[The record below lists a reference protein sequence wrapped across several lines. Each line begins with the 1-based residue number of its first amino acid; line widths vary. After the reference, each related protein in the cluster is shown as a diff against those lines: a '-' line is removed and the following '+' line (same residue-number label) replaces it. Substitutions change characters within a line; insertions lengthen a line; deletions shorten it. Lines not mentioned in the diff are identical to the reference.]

1 MNTLTSKVTDEQ
13 IETAFAAIGCDILVS
28 GEYGEPER
36 FAVVS
41 DSLDDFRAASKGW
54 NRCGAIEAEENALIF
69 RDVAPRRGDQ
79 ICDLYVVDFG
89 DTRVTCK
96 F

>member
-1 MNTLTSKVTDEQ
+1 MNTLTGKVTDKQ

-28 GEYGEPER
+28 GEYGETER
-36 FAVVS
+36 FSVTN

-54 NRCGAIEAEENALIF
+54 NRCGTIEAEENALIF
-69 RDVAPRRGDQ
+69 RDVAPRKGDQ
-79 ICDLYVVDFG
+79 RCDLYVVDFG
-89 DTRVTCK
+89 DIRISCK